1 MSRKVFLAV
10 DLGAGS
16 GRVMAALFDGKK
28 LALEEVSRWAS
39 APVKM
44 GDSYHWEVNDI
55 LKNIVDGLRKARKT
69 YGNDIVSMGI
79 DTWGVDY
86 GLLDASGKLLN
97 LPYIYRDS
105 RTDGMMDE
113 VFAKISKEKIY
124 ASTGIQFMFFNTIF
138 QIMAELKKGGN
149 ISKASSFLMMPD
161 LLAYMLTGERKN
173 ERTNASTTQFY
184 NPFKRDWDYEILDAL
199 GAPQEIFKSGFAE
212 CGDIIG
218 RLRGD
223 FAAELGDIPVVAVAS
238 HDTASAVAATPS
250 DAETPAYI
258 NSGTWCLPGVEL
270 KSPVATSDSFAE
282 NFTNE
287 VGAENT
293 IRFLKNV
300 TGMWLVQKSKE
311 AWKSRDEDKSYKELE
326 DAALVAEA
334 MRTHFDPDAP
344 DFVMPDDMPRAIA
357 EHCKGRGIAVPDT
370 HGRIFRAIQ
379 ESIALKYAYVFETIE
394 KLTSKKVSQINI
406 MGGGSKDAML
416 NQFTANATGCVV
428 KAGPT
433 ESTALGNAIIQMK
446 SSGDVASLR
455 EGRAVVANSFEI
467 KTFEPQASEKQ
478 VWADAFAKFKKD
490 VLKK

>member
-1 MSRKVFLAV
+1 MNKKVFLAV

-16 GRVMAALFDGKK
+16 GRVMAALFDGEK
-28 LALEEVSRWAS
+28 LSLEEVSRWAS
-39 APVKM
+39 APVKL
-44 GDSYHWEVNDI
+44 GNSYHWDANDI
-55 LKNIVDGLRKARKT
+55 LKNIVEGLRKARRS
-69 YGNDIVSMGI
+69 YGEAIVSMGI

-86 GLLDASGKLLN
+86 ALLDAGGKLLN

-113 VFAKISKEKIY
+113 VFAKVPKKQIY

-138 QIMAELKKGGN
+138 QIMAEIKKGGN
-149 ISKASSFLMMPD
+149 IDKAASFLMMPD
-161 LLAYMLTGERKN
+161 LLSYMLTGERVN

-184 NPFKRDWDYEILDAL
+184 NPFKRDWDFDILCAI
-199 GAPQEIFKSGFAE
+199 GAPEKIFKSGFAE
-212 CGDIIG
+212 CGDVIG
-218 RLRGD
+218 RLRGEYSS
-223 FAAELGDIPVVAVAS
+223 ELGDVPVVAVAS

-250 DAETPAYI
+250 GAEVPAYI

-270 KSPVATSDSFAE
+270 KSPVATEESFGE

-287 VGAENT
+287 VGAEDT

-311 AWKSRDEDKSYKELE
+311 AWKARGEDKDYRELE
-326 DAALVAEA
+326 AAATASEA

-344 DFVMPDDMPRAIA
+344 DFVMPEDMTRAIA
-357 EHCKGRGIAVPDT
+357 EHCMKRGIAVPDS

-394 KLTSKKVSQINI
+394 RLTAKNVSQINV
-406 MGGGSKDAML
+406 MGGGSKDSML
-416 NQFTANATGCVV
+416 NQFTANSTGKLV

-446 SSGDVASLR
+446 SAGCVSSLK
-455 EGRAVVANSFEI
+455 EGREVVAKSFDI
-467 KTFEPQASEKQ
+467 KSFEPQKSESGI
-478 VWADAFAKFKKD
+478 WADAYGKFKRE
-490 VLKK
+490 VLNK